1 MQSFKTLN
9 RESPTLTP
17 KEAPN
22 PSKENHSSLI
32 DKEIVILNI
41 EE

>member
-1 MQSFKTLN
+1 MQSFKILN
-9 RESPTLTP
+9 KEFPILTP
-17 KEAPN
+17 KEVPN
-22 PSKENHSSLI
+22 PSKENHSSII